1 HGHGYHTLR
10 AETPAEQ
17 AALLKV
23 RKSGLGL
30 LMAASTG
37 SNRPAA
43 FVEDTAVDP
52 SRLAEYT
59 ERFAKVLERHG
70 MRAGFYGHA
79 SVGCLHVRPFVD
91 LSKPEEVAKMR
102 AVAEEVRDLVAE
114 FGGANSSEHGD
125 GLARSE
131 FNRSLFGDELYE
143 AMRRVK
149 GIFDP
154 DGRMNPGKIVDAP
167 SMTENLRE
175 PALPP
180 PGPLTTALDFTVVA
194 GGGRGGRRRAGP
206 GPHPRRCPPG
216 PARGVVPARPG

>member
-1 HGHGYHTLR
+1 
-10 AETPAEQ
+10 
-17 AALLKV
+17 
-23 RKSGLGL
+23 
-30 LMAASTG
+30 
-37 SNRPAA
+37 
-43 FVEDTAVDP
+43 
-52 SRLAEYT
+52 
-59 ERFAKVLERHG
+59 
-70 MRAGFYGHA
+70 
-79 SVGCLHVRPFVD
+79 
-91 LSKPEEVAKMR
+91 VAKMR

-149 GIFDP
+149 SIFDP

-194 GGGRGGRRRAGP
+194 GGGPGVRGAAGP
-206 GPHPRRCPPG
+206 CQNTGLCRQGAPGGGCPSHQAAPPQGEATPG
-216 PARGVVPARPG
+216 RG